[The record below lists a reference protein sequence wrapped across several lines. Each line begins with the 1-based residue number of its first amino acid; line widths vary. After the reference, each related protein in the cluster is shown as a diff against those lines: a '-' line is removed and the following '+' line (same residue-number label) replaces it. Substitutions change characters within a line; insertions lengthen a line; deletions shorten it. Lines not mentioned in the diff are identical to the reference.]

1 VAFLGEGF
9 PEGHPYESLVAAPV
23 VDEVPQL
30 FVLGSSDYGPRF
42 AAVNGMSA
50 VFAHHMSPEI
60 AVEALRGYRRD
71 FTPRRDG
78 DQPYSAMSVLNFASE
93 DEEALLEFEAAW
105 TLTMQNLRRGVREPL
120 RPEQV
125 TLYAQSSS
133 FREMPRDDGRMV
145 VGAPKVVAERLLD
158 LKDRAQVDEIV
169 AVTPSLDRARRTA
182 SLVALADAWRAAA

>member
-1 VAFLGEGF
+1 
-9 PEGHPYESLVAAPV
+9 
-23 VDEVPQL
+23 
-30 FVLGSSDYGPRF
+30 
-42 AAVNGMSA
+42 
-50 VFAHHMSPEI
+50 
-60 AVEALRGYRRD
+60 
-71 FTPRRDG
+71 
-78 DQPYSAMSVLNFASE
+78 
-93 DEEALLEFEAAW
+93 
-105 TLTMQNLRRGVREPL
+105 MQNLRRGVREPL